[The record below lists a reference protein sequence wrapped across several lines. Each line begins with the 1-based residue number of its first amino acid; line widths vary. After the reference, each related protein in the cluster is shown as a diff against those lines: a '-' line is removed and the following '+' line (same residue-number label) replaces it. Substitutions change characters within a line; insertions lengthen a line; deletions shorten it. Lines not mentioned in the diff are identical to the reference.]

1 MNLRNDALSLAL
13 EIITPIYSAILEN
26 CKNRCNNMERHNH
39 RDNFFSILRYHIP
52 VRKNH
57 VSRMDLA
64 EKPRGEIF
72 IPTPDRRGSSPPTFE
87 PFVNYAS
94 KFRSVAS

>member
-1 MNLRNDALSLAL
+1 MQQYGKTITGIISFQYYVTISLY
-13 EIITPIYSAILEN
+13 E
-26 CKNRCNNMERHNH
+26 
-39 RDNFFSILRYHIP
+39 
-52 VRKNH
+52 KNH
-57 VSRMDLA
+57 VPRMDLA